1 MDQPGSAL
9 AYKEAL
15 SLMIAQRRPSHYLVA
30 GGADLEALTNSHL
43 RMLAQAGA
51 ITPAAR
57 CGHRREAA
65 SGDGLGR
72 AVGAPTTFVTRKAS
86 NAIRNHLANMLGDNA
101 HVQPRP
107 PRPERGQHAR
117 RAGADRRHQGAAR
130 AARSGSGEA
139 AGLTGKGML
148 GNGDPANVVYSF
160 TLLEKGE
167 QPTCCAC
174 RRITSTS
181 RWTSTKAPSWTSVP
195 PPSCARW

>member
-1 MDQPGSAL
+1 MYNLDRL
-9 AYKEAL
+9 DL
-15 SLMIAQRRPSHYLVA
+15 SVVSTL
-30 GGADLEALTNSHL
+30 D
-43 RMLAQAGA
+43 AQAQTA
-51 ITPAAR
+51 VTKVL
-57 CGHRREAA
+57 RELR
-65 SGDGLGR
+65 D
-72 AVGAPTTFVTRKAS
+72 
-86 NAIRNHLANMLGDNA
+86 
-101 HVQPRP
+101 
-107 PRPERGQHAR
+107 PEVAK
-117 RAGADRRHQGAAR
+117 
-130 AARSGSGEA
+130 A